1 MKQFLYLFIYIALT
15 SCATTRSGYV
25 STADG
30 GRLYYEERG
39 KGQPILLLHGHSLD
53 RRMWDTQWRPL
64 SRHYHVVRMDFR
76 GYGRSS
82 EQREDLQMT
91 HADDVL
97 TVMDSLGLAKAHVVG
112 LSMGAFVA
120 GDLLAMHPER
130 LLSCTMASGGI
141 RSTPGPSTPMD
152 SAESAKRDHEIAA
165 LKEKGVEQMKREWTE
180 QLISSGGSQR
190 ERMRPAL
197 TQMIN
202 DWSAW
207 QPLHKEVRLFYAR
220 EAWQRLQ
227 ERGTVSVPTL
237 FLRGESDL
245 KGKTFSPR
253 EAKHLSNSRIV
264 VLPDCGHMMNMERP
278 KDFNRSI
285 LEFLSSCPVQ

>member
-15 SCATTRSGYV
+15 SCATARSGYV

-97 TVMDSLGLAKAHVVG
+97 AVMDSLGLAKAHVVG

-152 SAESAKRDHEIAA
+152 SAESAKRDQEIAA
-165 LKEKGVEQMKREWTE
+165 LKEKGVEQMKREW
-180 QLISSGGSQR
+180 
-190 ERMRPAL
+190 RPAL

-245 KGKTFSPR
+245 KGRTFSPR
-253 EAKHLSNSRIV
+253 EAKHLNNSRIV

>member
-1 MKQFLYLFIYIALT
+1 
-15 SCATTRSGYV
+15 
-25 STADG
+25 
-30 GRLYYEERG
+30 
-39 KGQPILLLHGHSLD
+39 
-53 RRMWDTQWRPL
+53 
-64 SRHYHVVRMDFR
+64 
-76 GYGRSS
+76 
-82 EQREDLQMT
+82 
-91 HADDVL
+91 
-97 TVMDSLGLAKAHVVG
+97 
-112 LSMGAFVA
+112 
-120 GDLLAMHPER
+120 
-130 LLSCTMASGGI
+130 
-141 RSTPGPSTPMD
+141 MD

-220 EAWQRLQ
+220 EAWQQLK